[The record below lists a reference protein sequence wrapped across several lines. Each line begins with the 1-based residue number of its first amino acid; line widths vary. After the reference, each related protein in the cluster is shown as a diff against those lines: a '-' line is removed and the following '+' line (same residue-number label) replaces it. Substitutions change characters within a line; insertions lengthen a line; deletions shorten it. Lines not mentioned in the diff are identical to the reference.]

1 MMINDFSP
9 YVDRLRSSGLRP
21 TKQRLTICKILF
33 DRKDTF
39 HFTIDKLKK
48 KIEKNTKSK
57 ISLATVYNTV
67 HAFKNNGYLK
77 EISLQGNKTFFDTN
91 SKSHHHFYDQD
102 TGDLVDIKNED
113 IILGKLP
120 STPQG
125 KKIKEIEVT
134 VSIANNSHNHK
145 KSFKKLY

>member
-48 KIEKNTKSK
+48 KIEKSTKSK

-113 IILGKLP
+113 IILSKLP
-120 STPQG
+120 STPKG
-125 KKIKEIEVT
+125 KKIKEIEVI
-134 VSIANNSHNHK
+134 VSIANNSHNQK
-145 KSFKKLY
+145 KQFKKLY

>member
-1 MMINDFSP
+1 MTDFKQ
-9 YVDRLRSSGLRP
+9 YIDRLRSSGLRP

-33 DRKDTF
+33 DRKETF

-57 ISLATVYNTV
+57 VSLATLYNTI

-91 SKSHHHFYDQD
+91 STNHHHFYDQD
-102 TGDLVDIKNED
+102 TGDLMDIKNDE
-113 IILGKLP
+113 ISVSKLP
-120 STPQG
+120 SAPKG

-134 VSIANNSHNHK
+134 VCIANSNHNQK
-145 KSFKKLY
+145 K

>member
-1 MMINDFSP
+1 MINDFLP

-48 KIEKNTKSK
+48 KIEKSTKSK

-113 IILGKLP
+113 IILSKLP
-120 STPQG
+120 STPKG

-134 VSIANNSHNHK
+134 VSIANNSHNQK

>member
-21 TKQRLTICKILF
+21 TKQRLTICKVLF
-33 DRKDTF
+33 DRKETF

-48 KIEKNTKSK
+48 KIEKNTKKK

-102 TGDLVDIKNED
+102 TGNLVDIKNED
-113 IILGKLP
+113 IILSKLP
-120 STPQG
+120 STPKG
-125 KKIKEIEVT
+125 KKIKEIEVI
-134 VSIANNSHNHK
+134 VSIANNSHNQK
-145 KSFKKLY
+145 KQFKKLH

>member
-1 MMINDFSP
+1 MMLNDFAP

-57 ISLATVYNTV
+57 ISLATIYNTI

-91 SKSHHHFYDQD
+91 STIHHHFYDQD
-102 TGDLVDIKNED
+102 TGDLMDIKSED
-113 IILGKLP
+113 ISINKLP
-120 STPQG
+120 PAPKG

-134 VSIANNSHNHK
+134 VKIANDNQIQTK
-145 KSFKKLY
+145 

>member
-1 MMINDFSP
+1 MSDFKP
-9 YVDRLRSSGLRP
+9 FIDTLRLSGLRP
-21 TKQRLTICKILF
+21 TKQRLTICKVLF
-33 DRKDTF
+33 DRKETF

-48 KIEKNTKSK
+48 KIEKNAKNK

-102 TGDLVDIKNED
+102 TGNLVDIKNED
-113 IILGKLP
+113 IILSKLP
-120 STPQG
+120 STPKG
-125 KKIKEIEVT
+125 KKIKEIEVI
-134 VSIANNSHNHK
+134 VSIANNSHNQK
-145 KSFKKLY
+145 K

>member
-1 MMINDFSP
+1 MINDFKHHI
-9 YVDRLRSSGLRP
+9 DRLRSSGLRP
-21 TKQRLTICKILF
+21 TKQILTICKVLF

-91 SKSHHHFYDQD
+91 STNHHHFYDQD
-102 TGDLVDIKNED
+102 TGDLMDIKNED
-113 IILGKLP
+113 ILLNKLP
-120 STPQG
+120 LAPKG
-125 KKIKEIEVT
+125 KKIKKVEVT
-134 VSIANNSHNHK
+134 ISLANNNHNQK
-145 KSFKKLY
+145 YKNN

>member
-9 YVDRLRSSGLRP
+9 YVDRLRLSGLRP

-33 DRKDTF
+33 DKKDTF

-113 IILGKLP
+113 VILSKLP
-120 STPQG
+120 SVPKG

-134 VSIANNSHNHK
+134 VSIANNSHNQK
-145 KSFKKLY
+145 K